1 MPQINY
7 PVTSPY
13 IRNGG
18 RIINTST
25 GFTRVAAPMQSIY
38 AASKGALETL
48 TLALAP
54 HFASKGVTIN
64 AVRPGITATDMN
76 KEMRSTSEGLAQAA
90 VLSAFNRVGTTEDV
104 ADVVAF
110 LASEEARWITGQFI
124 DVTGG
129 SRL

>member
-54 HFASKGVTIN
+54 HVASKGVTIN
-64 AVRPGITATDMN
+64 AVRPGITATN

-90 VLSAFNRVGTTEDV
+90 ALSAFNRVGTTEDV